1 MIAHKKNNF
10 SATKYYSNKMT
21 TCMSGK
27 VPVIDAI
34 VKYGEIELLTLQNQK
49 SQIQSKM
56 KAVMD
61 IVKEINPSIT
71 SDNSAEVLEQTIT
84 YTYR

>member
-1 MIAHKKNNF
+1 M
-10 SATKYYSNKMT
+10 
-21 TCMSGK
+21 
-27 VPVIDAI
+27 PVIDAI